1 MLIESAIAAGAREI
15 QLCCANVE
23 DAWESFCGQFE
34 LVRAA
39 GGVIL
44 NDQDEMLFIFRLGR
58 WDLPKGKVED
68 GESEQEGAVREVE
81 EECGVHRPKV
91 IKPLLTTWHTYIQD
105 GEPILK
111 STAWFLMRYSGSRV
125 LRPQQEEGITD
136 VRWFRK
142 DALDEVRANTYPS
155 VVDVMDACLSALP
168 EAGA

>member
-58 WDLPKGKVED
+58 WDLP
-68 GESEQEGAVREVE
+68 
-81 EECGVHRPKV
+81 
-91 IKPLLTTWHTYIQD
+91 
-105 GEPILK
+105 
-111 STAWFLMRYSGSRV
+111 
-125 LRPQQEEGITD
+125 
-136 VRWFRK
+136 
-142 DALDEVRANTYPS
+142 
-155 VVDVMDACLSALP
+155 
-168 EAGA
+168 